1 MISISPQDE
10 FKALE
15 RVQECASNERLWPE
29 ALKQIERSC
38 NCLCFLIELTFD
50 GVHTERFCSSEAA
63 SDLLHYLRT
72 SRVDGGQDTE
82 TFLLRDAPVHYP
94 FCKIGMTGL
103 DPMTVDDG
111 IAFEN
116 RRLREWPGLIMP
128 LIRDEEHVVLFCCMW
143 PSIQASVIRPEQVMP
158 TFVRLGKAT
167 ASSLQ
172 SISELKRQANQN
184 TALLAFATAQK
195 QASCLV
201 DDDLSIRFKTSHF
214 EQVIRDGDIF
224 VCDGTKLLPM
234 RKDLETALV
243 RLLDT
248 SAEHTAEESGSRDD
262 GDISLAKQSLLL
274 LRKNESLCQVMLRRV
289 LPGAPKRATKNL
301 ADDAQNGFVLIEV
314 KEPTKVPAE
323 IKNVLQ
329 GAFSLSNSEARL
341 AYDLS
346 AGGVLSETLERL
358 DITRNTA
365 KTHLRRI
372 YEKTGT
378 QSQLELSRLIHSLA
392 GML

>member
-1 MISISPQDE
+1 MIRINPQDE

-15 RVQECASNERLWPE
+15 RVQECASNELLWPE

-38 NCLCFLIELTFD
+38 NCLCFLIELTSG

-63 SDLLHYLRT
+63 AELLHYLRT
-72 SRVDGGQDTE
+72 SRVDGGQDTQS
-82 TFLLRDAPVHYP
+82 FLLQEAPVHYP
-94 FCKIGMTGL
+94 FCKIAMTGL

-111 IAFEN
+111 VAFEN
-116 RRLREWPGLIMP
+116 RGLREWPGLIMP
-128 LIRDEEHVVLFCCMW
+128 LTRDEQHVVLFCCMW
-143 PSIQASVIRPEQVMP
+143 PSVQASIIRPEAVMP

-172 SISELKRQANQN
+172 SNSELKRQAEQN
-184 TALLAFATAQK
+184 SALLAFASAQR

-201 DDDLSIRFKTSHF
+201 DSDLSIRFKTPHF
-214 EQVIRDGDIF
+214 EQVLREGDIF
-224 VCDGTKLLPM
+224 VCDGTKLLPL
-234 RKDLETALV
+234 RRDLETALV
-243 RLLDT
+243 GLLEPP
-248 SAEHTAEESGSRDD
+248 AEHSSVSKSSIDTDETA
-262 GDISLAKQSLLL
+262 LAMQSLLL
-274 LRKNESLCQVMLRRV
+274 LKKNESFCQVMLRRV
-289 LPGAPKRATKNL
+289 PPGNRRTVQVNL
-301 ADDAQNGFVLIEV
+301 TGEDPCSFVLIEV
-314 KEPTKVPAE
+314 KEPTAVPAE
-323 IKNVLQ
+323 IKNILQ
-329 GAFSLSNSEARL
+329 GAYSLSISEARL

-346 AGGVLSETLERL
+346 ACGVLSETLERL
-358 DITRNTA
+358 AITRNTA